1 MATLPRP
8 IQALPLLR
16 QLKLDDTELI
26 AALISVGEAG
36 YAQTSERTYEI
47 RSADCLIAEV
57 RLNRNF
63 QLTSVM
69 IPSDVWGTIR
79 PKISADAELN
89 QTRIARTI
97 LFTYRPPT
105 GYAQIPGWLQLRP
118 VACDL
123 KDATGLGLLSSNV
136 SAGIPYPFAIEVV
149 FRYSNLPL
157 LEAHRRIRAVQEAIW
172 LLSAFIDIAVF
183 SFRSPFSWV
192 FIDGCYQLARCGM
205 SDGLETSSD
214 LEFSNVRGLS
224 ALTPTST
231 EQYFRELGITSS
243 EFRVPDLDYLYRK
256 YTELSPE
263 KKLSFLR
270 SCASL
275 SAACNPTIEK
285 SLQVVSLVSAIEPLF
300 EVSEKCQKCGNP
312 TGITKQF
319 KKFLDDYVQLEPA
332 VRRLYERVYQA
343 RSNVVH
349 GGWNFDVDEAI
360 LGIRPQGHTVPLAA
374 WDATKRGIV
383 QWLLSQ

>member
-47 RSADCLIAEV
+47 RSADSLIAEV

-69 IPSDVWGTIR
+69 IPSDVWRTIR

-172 LLSAFIDIAVF
+172 LLSAFIDIPVF
-183 SFRSPFSWV
+183 ILRNPFSWA
-192 FIDGCYQLARCGM
+192 FLDNTCQLVRCGAP
-205 SDGLETSSD
+205 DGLEESSD
-214 LEFSNVRGLS
+214 LEFSNTQGLVS
-224 ALTPTST
+224 LKPTPP
-231 EQYFRELGITSS
+231 EQYFKELGITSS
-243 EFRVPDLDYLYRK
+243 EFRVPDLGSLYSK
-256 YTELSPE
+256 YKALTL
-263 KKLSFLR
+263 KKQLCFLR

-275 SAACNPTIEK
+275 SAASNQTIGISQK
-285 SLQVVSLVSAIEPLF
+285 VVSLVSAIELLLDAP
-300 EVSEKCQKCGNP
+300 QKCTACKQP
-312 TGITKQF
+312 SGITKEF
-319 KKFLDDYVQLEPA
+319 KKFLDLYVNPSPE
-332 VRRLYERVYQA
+332 VRALYEGVYHA
-343 RSNVVH
+343 RSRLVH
-349 GGWNFDVDEAI
+349 GGWNFDVDEPI
-360 LGIRPQGHTVPLAA
+360 LGIRPQAHHVPLAA
-374 WDATKRGIV
+374 WDATKRGIMK
-383 QWLLSQ
+383 WLLSQ